1 MKDNITKR
9 VALAGMLTAL
19 AMIFSYIEAI
29 MPFSIGIYG
38 VKLGL
43 ANLVVLSG
51 LYYLPHRDV
60 FLVSVTR
67 IFLSTLLFGNIMA
80 LAYSLA
86 GGILSFLVMS
96 GLQKKDIMSMAGVS
110 TAGGICH
117 NIGQVIAEQRSIFI
131 PSGADDIR
139 NRSRTGNRTGSGK
152 NHAGSH
158 KRKIVSVM
166 RKTAYN
172 IKEEICLNRLQEQES
187 KQKK

>member
-110 TAGGICH
+110 TAGGI
-117 NIGQVIAEQRSIFI
+117 
-131 PSGADDIR
+131 
-139 NRSRTGNRTGSGK
+139 
-152 NHAGSH
+152 
-158 KRKIVSVM
+158 
-166 RKTAYN
+166 
-172 IKEEICLNRLQEQES
+172 
-187 KQKK
+187 

>member
-1 MKDNITKR
+1 MKDNMTKR

-38 VKLGL
+38 IKLGL

-117 NIGQVIAEQRSIFI
+117 NIGQVIVAAVILQSKGVFLYLPVLMI
-131 PSGADDIR
+131 SGIAAGLVI
-139 NRSRTGNRTGSGK
+139 GLAAGK
-152 NHAGSH
+152 IMPVLMKG
-158 KRKIVSVM
+158 KL
-166 RKTAYN
+166 
-172 IKEEICLNRLQEQES
+172 CQ
-187 KQKK
+187 

>member
-1 MKDNITKR
+1 MKGSTAKR

-60 FLVSVTR
+60 FLVSITR

-86 GGILSFLVMS
+86 GGDTKLSCHVR
-96 GLQKKDIMSMAGVS
+96 
-110 TAGGICH
+110 TAEEKYHVHGGSQYGRW
-117 NIGQVIAEQRSIFI
+117 NL
-131 PSGADDIR
+131 P
-139 NRSRTGNRTGSGK
+139 
-152 NHAGSH
+152 
-158 KRKIVSVM
+158 
-166 RKTAYN
+166 
-172 IKEEICLNRLQEQES
+172 
-187 KQKK
+187 